1 MLDQLLTTHRQEII
15 SRIRA
20 KAAARPVP
28 ELSLGT
34 LDQGIPIFLDQLS
47 DILRQATSRSG
58 TTNGQT
64 TNAAATLRGGDL
76 FRMGF
81 NVSQVVHGY
90 GDVCQAVTELALDR
104 ALPIATDDFRIFNRC
119 LDEAIA
125 SAVTEYEHQ
134 LEEGISRKGTER

>member
-15 SRIRA
+15 TRIRA

-28 ELSLGT
+28 ELSQGA
-34 LDQGIPIFLDQLS
+34 LDQGIPIFLEQLS
-47 DILRQATSRSG
+47 DILRQATSGSETTNG
-58 TTNGQT
+58 QTTNGQT
-64 TNAAATLRGGDL
+64 TNAAATRRGGDL

-104 ALPIATDDFRIFNRC
+104 ALPIATDEFRIFNRC

-125 SAVTEYEHQ
+125 SAE
-134 LEEGISRKGTER
+134 KP